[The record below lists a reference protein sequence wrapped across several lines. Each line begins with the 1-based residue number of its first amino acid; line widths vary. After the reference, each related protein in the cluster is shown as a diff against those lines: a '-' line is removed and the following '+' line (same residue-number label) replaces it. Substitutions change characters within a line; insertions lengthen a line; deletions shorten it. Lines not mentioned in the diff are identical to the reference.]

1 MEADFQGYASKA
13 GLVCSDGVTIVP
25 GAFQH
30 QDKQTVPLVWQHSHD
45 KPQNI
50 LGHAL
55 LENRPDGTYAYCF
68 FNKGEAAAAAREALE
83 HGDIKMMSIWAN
95 ELTKRSKRVIHGMI
109 REVSLVMAGANPGA
123 VIESISIRHGDMVE
137 DLEDE
142 AIIYTGL
149 EFEVKH
155 AADDDNKEAKHT
167 AADDNKEVQHATGDD
182 NNDDDDDDLSVEEV
196 YNNFSDEEKNV
207 VHWMIGQAME
217 SAAAAIQQSAITTTP
232 TTPIEEGTNTV
243 SHNVFEKTKTK
254 DGGNAAE
261 LLHSAMDDI
270 VAAAKKP
277 GETFMSSL
285 KAWAEEHLE
294 HGITD
299 IETLFPDAVA
309 IDGATPEWYKRDTE
323 WVQPFLG
330 SIRKSPFARIKSRWA
345 DLTFDEARAKGYIK
359 GNLKKEQFFKVS
371 QRTTTPKTI
380 YKKQKLDR
388 DDILDVD
395 EFDLV
400 AWLKPEMRFM
410 IEEELARAA
419 LIGDGREADDEDK
432 IDEEHIRPVLSDD
445 DFYTTTVYTSVD
457 FSSAANLRAD
467 LLETI
472 NNLILNRFRYKGSGT
487 PNAYMSELWIGRFLT
502 IRNGT
507 TDERMFKSL
516 GDLATEMRVA
526 QIIPVEV
533 MSDVP
538 DVVAILLNP
547 RDYVF
552 GATKGG
558 QLTTFEDFDIDYNQQ
573 KFLIETRLCGALVKP
588 KSALVLRAPG
598 AAATLVVPVMPTFDA
613 ITGDLTI
620 TDTTGVVYKH
630 GATTVNAA
638 GSPYTVDPGDTWTI
652 TATPASSSYY
662 FATSDDDEWDFTAN
676 A

>member
-1 MEADFQGYASKA
+1 MEADFHGYASKA
-13 GLVCSDGVTIVP
+13 NLQCSDGLTIVP

-30 QDKQTVPLVWQHSHD
+30 QDKTQVPLVWQHSHNT
-45 KPQNI
+45 PANV
-50 LGHAL
+50 LGHAI
-55 LENRPDGTYAYCF
+55 LENRPDGTYAYCYL
-68 FNKGEAAAAAREALE
+68 NGSKAADEAKELLK

-95 ELTKRSKRVIHGMI
+95 ELTKRASRVIHGII
-109 REVSLVMAGANPGA
+109 REVSLVLAGANPGA
-123 VIESISIRHGDMVE
+123 IIDPISIRHGDTVE
-137 DLEDE
+137 EVEGE

-149 EFEVKH
+149 EFELGH
-155 AADDDNKEAKHT
+155 AATDDAG
-167 AADDNKEVQHATGDD
+167 TGSTGADD
-182 NNDDDDDDLSVEEV
+182 NNDEIDVEEV
-196 YNNFSDEEKNV
+196 YNNFDEDEKAV
-207 VHWMIGQAME
+207 VHFMIGEALAVQ
-217 SAAAAIQQSAITTTP
+217 AAAPVEHGATTTENNSKN
-232 TTPIEEGTNTV
+232 IEQEGSNTV
-243 SHNVFEKTKTK
+243 THNVFEKPKGK
-254 DGGNAAE
+254 DGTDATS
-261 LLHSAMDDI
+261 LVHSAMDEI

-323 WVQPFLG
+323 WVQPFLS

-345 DLTFDEARAKGYIK
+345 DLTFDAARAKGYIK
-359 GNLKKEQFFKVS
+359 GNLKKEEFFKVS
-371 QRTTTPKTI
+371 QRTTTPTTV

-410 IEEELARAA
+410 LEEELARAA
-419 LIGDGREADDEDK
+419 LIGDGREVDDEDK
-432 IDEEHIRPVLSDD
+432 INEENIRPILSDD
-445 DFYTTTVYTSVD
+445 DFYTTTVYTEVD
-457 FSSAANLRAD
+457 FSSAANLRTS

-516 GDLATEMRVA
+516 SDLATEMRVG
-526 QIIPVEV
+526 QIVPVEV

-538 DVVAILLNP
+538 DVVAILVNP
-547 RDYVF
+547 RDYVM
-552 GATKGG
+552 GAVKGG
-558 QLTTFEDFDIDYNQQ
+558 QITNFEDFDIDYNQQ
-573 KFLIETRLCGALVKP
+573 KYLTETRLCGALVKP
-588 KSALVLRAPG
+588 KSALVLRAPD
-598 AAATLVVPVMPTFDA
+598 AAATLVVPVMPTFDEV
-613 ITGDLTI
+613 TGELTI
-620 TDTTGVVYKH
+620 TNTTGVVYKH

-676 A
+676 S

>member
-13 GLVCSDGVTIVP
+13 NLVCSDGRTIVP

-30 QDKQTVPLVWQHSHD
+30 QDKETVPLVWQHQHG
-45 KPQNI
+45 KIQNV
-50 LGHAL
+50 LGHAV
-55 LENRPDGTYAYCF
+55 LENRPDGTYAYCS
-68 FNKGEAAAAAREALE
+68 FNDTPEAQHAKSLLK

-95 ELTKRSKRVIHGMI
+95 ELTQRAKKVIHGMI
-109 REVSLVMAGANPGA
+109 REVSLVLSGANPGA
-123 VIESISIRHGDMVE
+123 LIEDVFIRHADGTTE
-137 DLEDE
+137 EQEGE

-149 EFEVKH
+149 EFELGH
-155 AADDDNKEAKHT
+155 AAADDPNDGANN
-167 AADDNKEVQHATGDD
+167 AADDGD
-182 NNDDDDDDLSVEEV
+182 LTIEEV
-196 YNNFSDEEKNV
+196 YNSLTDVQKDV
-207 VHWMIGQAME
+207 VHFMIGEAID
-217 SAAAAIQQSAITTTP
+217 SAKTPAPVEHGTP
-232 TTPIEEGTNTV
+232 TTDPIQPPNTEEGSNTV
-243 SHNVFEKTKTK
+243 THNVFEKPK
-254 DGGNAAE
+254 DKEGNSAV
-261 LLHSAMDDI
+261 LSHSDMDTI
-270 VAAAKKP
+270 VKNAKRP

-309 IDGATPEWYKRDTE
+309 VDGATPEWYKRDTE
-323 WVQPFLG
+323 WVQPFLA
-330 SIRKSPFARIKSRWA
+330 SVRKSPFARIKSRWA
-345 DLTFDEARAKGYIK
+345 DLTFEDARAKGYIK
-359 GNLKKEQFFKVS
+359 GNLKKDQFFKVS
-371 QRTTTPKTI
+371 QRVTTPKTI

-410 IEEELARAA
+410 IEEEIARAA
-419 LIGDGREADDEDK
+419 LIGDGREADDDDK
-432 IDEEHIRPVLSDD
+432 IDEDSIRPILSDD

-457 FSSAANLRAD
+457 FSSAADLRND

-472 NNLILNRFRYKGSGT
+472 NNLILNRYRYKGSGT

-516 GDLATEMRVA
+516 ADLATEMRVA

-533 MSDVP
+533 MSDVS
-538 DVVAILLNP
+538 DVVAIIVNP
-547 RDYVF
+547 RDYIMGSVR
-552 GATKGG
+552 GG

-598 AAATLVVPVMPTFDA
+598 ASATLVTPAVPTFDPE
-613 ITGDLTI
+613 TGELTI
-620 TDTTGVVYKH
+620 TNTTGVVYKH
-630 GATTVNAA
+630 GADTVNNA

-652 TATPASSSYY
+652 TATPSSSSYY
-662 FATSDDDEWDFTAN
+662 FATSDDDEWDFTAD

>member
-13 GLVCSDGVTIVP
+13 GLLCSDGVTIVP

-30 QDKQTVPLVWQHSHD
+30 QDKSTVPLVWQHSHD
-45 KPQNI
+45 KPENV
-50 LGHAL
+50 LGHAV
-55 LENRPDGTYAYCF
+55 LENREDGTYAYCF
-68 FNKGEAAAAAREALE
+68 FNKSAAASHAKELLE

-123 VIESISIRHGDMVE
+123 VIESVSIRHSDGEVE
-137 DLEDE
+137 DREDE
-142 AIIYTGL
+142 GIIYTGL

-155 AADDDNKEAKHT
+155 AVSDDDN
-167 AADDNKEVQHATGDD
+167 DDSDD
-182 NNDDDDDDLSVEEV
+182 SDDDDVSVEEV
-196 YNNFSDEEKNV
+196 YESLSPVQKDV
-207 VHWMIGQAME
+207 VHWMIGE
-217 SAAAAIQQSAITTTP
+217 AIQEASASVEHGATNENSNTNTEQGTP
-232 TTPIEEGTNTV
+232 TVT
-243 SHNVFEKTKTK
+243 HNVFEKPK
-254 DGGNAAE
+254 DKQGNAAV
-261 LLHSAMDDI
+261 LSHDAMQQI
-270 VAAAKKP
+270 VANAKKP

-285 KAWAEEHLE
+285 KNWAEEHLE

-299 IETLFPDAVA
+299 VETLFPDAVA
-309 IDGATPEWYKRDTE
+309 IDGAVPEWYKRDTE
-323 WVQPFLG
+323 WVSPFL
-330 SIRKSPFARIKSRWA
+330 SAIRKSPFARIKSRWA

-371 QRTTTPKTI
+371 QRITTPKTV

-395 EFDLV
+395 DFDLV

-410 IEEELARAA
+410 LEEELARAA
-419 LIGDGREADDEDK
+419 LIGDGREVDDEDK
-432 IDEEHIRPVLSDD
+432 IDEEHIRPILGDD
-445 DFYTTTVYTSVD
+445 DFYTTTVFTSVD

-467 LLETI
+467 LLDTI

-502 IRNGT
+502 IRNAT
-507 TDERMFKSL
+507 TYERMFKSL
-516 GDLATEMRVA
+516 SDLATEMRVA
-526 QIIPVEV
+526 SIIPVEV

-538 DVVAILLNP
+538 DVVAILVNP

-552 GATKGG
+552 GAVRGG
-558 QLTTFEDFDIDYNQQ
+558 QITNFEDFDIDYNQQ
-573 KFLIETRLCGALVKP
+573 KYLTETRLCGALTKP

-598 AAATLVVPVMPTFDA
+598 ASATLVVPIMPTFDA
-613 ITGDLTI
+613 TTGELTI
-620 TDTTGVVYKH
+620 TNVAGVVYKH
-630 GATTVNAA
+630 GATTVNAG

-662 FATSDDDEWDFTAN
+662 FATSDDDEWDFTAD